1 MYGENIMK
9 KDSVKRHS
17 FGKTERLSGFTA
29 GILFLFSVILFPVL
43 TSAQTAVRSPSRSEP
58 VVPKIWNLPA
68 QEAPA
73 EKTPIQAPVP
83 TQTRTPVPARIQT
96 SAPASSQNFEIEI
109 VEDTPSADTA
119 DAADTADTET
129 HSAEAVTSGGNF
141 TSNSGAGT
149 GASVKTAVKTDVKT
163 DAESESASKSENN
176 AENEEKNEEKN
187 EAAAEVQPFSPSS
200 WLSPGGI
207 SQSVLMVVILS
218 AVSLAPAFVMMTT
231 SFVRI
236 FVVFGILR
244 HGFGTQ
250 GIPGTQILAALA
262 LFMTLFIMYPTWE
275 RVYSDALIPY
285 QNGEISAEDAWKHGL
300 KPLRDFMGE
309 QLEHTGNTDEILL
322 FWRYSPE
329 PPTEEMLA
337 SCTMED
343 VPTHVLLPAF
353 MLSELKTAFLIG
365 VQLLLPMLVI
375 DLLVSAVLV
384 SMGMYMLPPTLVS
397 LPFKL
402 LLFVLV
408 DGWRLVVEMLLVGFI
423 GK

>member
-1 MYGENIMK
+1 MMK
-9 KDSVKRHS
+9 
-17 FGKTERLSGFTA
+17 T
-29 GILFLFSVILFPVL
+29 SVICTGFIFAFGLILCFIFPGAGR
-43 TSAQTAVRSPSRSEP
+43 AQTPYNTQP
-58 VVPKIWNLPA
+58 VVPKIWNLPVE
-68 QEAPA
+68 QPENIPEAPQT
-73 EKTPIQAPVP
+73 ETPSETPSGKSSKTPSEIPENLEIEVVP
-83 TQTRTPVPARIQT
+83 ENSASQTASPTNSPTNSQT
-96 SAPASSQNFEIEI
+96 DSPTDSEASS
-109 VEDTPSADTA
+109 
-119 DAADTADTET
+119 
-129 HSAEAVTSGGNF
+129 EAS
-141 TSNSGAGT
+141 SSI
-149 GASVKTAVKTDVKT
+149 
-163 DAESESASKSENN
+163 
-176 AENEEKNEEKN
+176 
-187 EAAAEVQPFSPSS
+187 FSFSS
-200 WLSPGGI
+200 WFGPEGI
-207 SQSVLMVVILS
+207 SRSVLMAVILS

-236 FVVFGILR
+236 FVVLGILR

-262 LFMTLFIMYPTWE
+262 LFITLFIMFPTWE
-275 RVYSDALIPY
+275 RMYTEALVPY
-285 QNGEISAEDAWKHGL
+285 QAGTLSAEDAWEKGW
-300 KPLRDFMGE
+300 KPLRKFMGG

-322 FWRYSPE
+322 FWRYSPN
-329 PPTEEMLA
+329 PPTEAQLA

-408 DGWRLVVEMLLVGFI
+408 DGWRLVVEMLLASFVG
-423 GK
+423 K